1 MMSDESHADPRLD
14 CLDGEPLV
22 ALVRPAADF
31 ADALPAGLDRE
42 LTELVEAMATYAAA
56 AQAPNTTKAYE
67 SDWRQFERWAQ
78 EHALD
83 PMPAGPATCG
93 LYLTALALRGL
104 KVSTIRRRAA
114 AITRAHR
121 QASHP
126 SPVWDP
132 RVLTLLEGIARTHGA
147 PAAKKVALL
156 RDPLLELV
164 DRIDATTSSGLR
176 DRALLLV
183 GFALGLRRSE
193 LVAISVE
200 DLSPHH
206 DGVTVRL
213 AASKTDQTAVGHS
226 FLLAYAQS
234 PNPCPVRSLRA
245 WIDHAGLTTG
255 PIARRVTRTGKASS
269 PLSAQSI
276 ALIIKRRAR
285 AAGLDPRDFA
295 GHSLR
300 SGFSTQAARDGY
312 LPAQIA
318 DITRHKD
325 RRTLD
330 GYVQAGKGAEH
341 VARVL

>member
-1 MMSDESHADPRLD
+1 MTDDPSGDVPLERV
-14 CLDGEPLV
+14 DGEPLV
-22 ALVRPAADF
+22 ALVRPVADF
-31 ADALPAGLDRE
+31 GDALPDGLAPE
-42 LTELVEAMATYAAA
+42 LAALVDAMAAYASA

-67 SDWRQFERWAQ
+67 SDWRQFESWSDSHHLVA
-78 EHALD
+78 
-83 PMPAGPATCG
+83 MPAAPATCA
-93 LYLTALALRGL
+93 LYLTGLAQRGL
-104 KVSTIRRRAA
+104 TVSTIRRRAA

-121 QASHP
+121 QAGHP

-132 RVLTLLEGIARTHGA
+132 RVLTVMEGIARTHGA
-147 PAAKKVALL
+147 PPAKKVALL

-164 DRIDATTSSGLR
+164 DRIDTTTSAGLR

-193 LVAISVE
+193 LVAIRVE

-206 DGVTVRL
+206 DGATVRL
-213 AASKTDQTAVGHS
+213 AGSKTDQTGKGHE
-226 FLLAYAQS
+226 FLLAFAES
-234 PNPCPVRSLRA
+234 PNPCPVRALRA
-245 WIDHAGLTTG
+245 WIDHAGLTSG
-255 PIARRVTRTGKASS
+255 PIARRVTRTGTASS

-276 ALIIKRRAR
+276 ALIIKRRAK
-285 AAGLDPRDFA
+285 AAGLSPRDYA

-318 DITRHKD
+318 DTTRHKD

-330 GYVQAGKGAEH
+330 GYIQAGKGAEH